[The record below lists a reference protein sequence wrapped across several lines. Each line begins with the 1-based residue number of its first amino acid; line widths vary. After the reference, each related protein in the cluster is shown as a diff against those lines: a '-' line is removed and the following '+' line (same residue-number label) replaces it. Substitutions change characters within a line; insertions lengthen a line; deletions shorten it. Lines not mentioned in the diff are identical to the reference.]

1 MDAVTRFEG
10 IATEYDAARPTPPRE
25 VTELLCQLSG
35 VARPDVVDLGAGT
48 GLSTMIWSGV
58 AGSVTAVEPGMDMG
72 SILAAR
78 IAGHPEFT
86 VLTAPAERT
95 GLPDGC
101 ADIVTASQAM
111 HWFDP
116 PRVIPEIAR
125 LLRPGGVF
133 AAIDCDFPMTVSP
146 EVDIASRDF
155 DDRLM
160 ELQIERGVVP
170 PRADKAGHLGRLADS
185 GLFRHTKE
193 VGLHMRD
200 VGTAARVLTLANS
213 MGGTG
218 ALLDLGV
225 TEEELGL
232 AALRETVT
240 RELTRPTTFWWTYR
254 IRLAVR

>member
-10 IATEYDAARPTPPRE
+10 LANDYDAARPTPPRE
-25 VTELLCQLSG
+25 VTELLCQLIG

-58 AGSVTAVEPGMDMG
+58 AGSVTAVEPGADMG
-72 SILAAR
+72 SILAER
-78 IAGHPEFT
+78 IAGHPGFRL
-86 VLTAPAERT
+86 VSAPAERT
-95 GLPDGC
+95 GLPGGC

-133 AAIDCDFPMTVSP
+133 AAIDCDFPPTINA
-146 EVDIASRDF
+146 EVDAAYREF
-155 DDRLM
+155 DDRLVD
-160 ELQIERGVVP
+160 LQTERGVVP
-170 PRADKAGHLGRLADS
+170 PKADKAGHLGRLADS
-185 GLFRHTKE
+185 GLFRYTKE
-193 VGLHMRD
+193 VGLHLRD
-200 VGTAARVLTLANS
+200 TGDAARVVTMAHS

-218 ALLDLGV
+218 TLLELGV

-232 AALRETVT
+232 AALRDIAARDLAE
-240 RELTRPTTFWWTYR
+240 PTTFWWTYR
-254 IRLAVR
+254 VRLAVR

>member
-10 IATEYDAARPTPPRE
+10 LATDYDAARPTPPRE
-25 VTELLCQLSG
+25 VTELLCQLIG
-35 VARPDVVDLGAGT
+35 VSRPDVVDLGAGT

-58 AGSVTAVEPGMDMG
+58 AGSVTAVEPGADMG

-78 IAGHPEFT
+78 IGGHPEFGA
-86 VLTAPAERT
+86 VTAPAEQT

-133 AAIDCDFPMTVSP
+133 AAIDCDFPPTVSAD
-146 EVDIASRDF
+146 VDVAYREF
-155 DDRLM
+155 DDRLVDI
-160 ELQIERGVVP
+160 QSQRGVVP
-170 PRADKAGHLGRLADS
+170 PKADKAGHLGRLADS
-185 GLFRHTKE
+185 GLFRHVKE

-200 VGTAARVLTLANS
+200 TGDAARVVTLARS

-218 ALLDLGV
+218 ALFDLGV
-225 TEEELGL
+225 SEEELGL
-232 AALRETVT
+232 TALRAVAT
-240 RELTRPTTFWWTYR
+240 RDLAESKTFWWTYR
-254 IRLAVR
+254 VRLAVK